1 MAHSSRCAPCWTI
14 RHNEGTGTMSTFET
28 STLQHSNGGHTMKAS
43 IWTRIIKDA
52 ARNLASEEGENPE
65 YDRALV
71 ELAGELLGYSTS
83 EDREYVENLL
93 GIKKH

>member
-1 MAHSSRCAPCWTI
+1 
-14 RHNEGTGTMSTFET
+14 
-28 STLQHSNGGHTMKAS
+28 MKES